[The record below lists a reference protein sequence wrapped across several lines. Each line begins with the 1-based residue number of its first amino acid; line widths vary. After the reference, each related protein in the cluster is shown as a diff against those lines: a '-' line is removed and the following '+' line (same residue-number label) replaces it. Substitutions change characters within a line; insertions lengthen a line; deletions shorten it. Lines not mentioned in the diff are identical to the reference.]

1 MITKIIEILQT
12 QPFYNLSEEVE
23 IAKGK
28 YEYVTTFKAGFNKI
42 KRQIKY
48 KK

>member
-1 MITKIIEILQT
+1 MITQIIEMLQT
-12 QPFYNLSEEVE
+12 QPFYNISEEVE

-28 YEYVTTFKAGFNKI
+28 YEYVTKIKAGFNKI